1 MSTDTAQRLATLC
14 KEILRIDHVRPE
26 ASLVLQGASSMRLM
40 QLVAR
45 LYEDFDV
52 IVDLSE
58 VMGEVTLDW
67 IAAMVEERRAADGGG
82 AAPTPALAEEARR
95 PAGGPVPLSE
105 LQLAFWEMRRYA
117 PAMAAY
123 NEGVSHLVKGDLD
136 LAVCKKVLVELVALQ
151 PALRN
156 AYLEVDGVPVQ
167 REVPM
172 AEIESS
178 LKLEVTDLSAHPDP
192 MAECAAQHRAMY
204 ATRFDLSAPPCFRV
218 AVWKV
223 GERRWVVSW
232 VVYHIVTDWWA
243 VDVLRRGAAKLYRA
257 LMAAGVP
264 ESRPSAVPQ
273 DPHAG
278 TRFTADDEAW
288 WLAKFQTPPRPLTL
302 SSRPRPLIKSYAGEM
317 YLQELQGISASRME
331 GLRERLAVTMSSLT
345 YAAFSLLLAALS
357 GEDDVTVGVPFL
369 NRQHADVQ
377 DTVGLFV
384 NSLPV
389 RMKAEHGVAAGDYIR
404 ACHGELLEAFRHGR
418 YPSFRLMRQLK
429 LPTRFNRAPLYDH
442 LFSYY
447 ENTVVDVVCDQ
458 TKLAVT
464 EIELPRGTS
473 KYDLSL
479 FVTRTGDRLDCKA
492 EYTTA
497 LFSQEETAA
506 FVSHYQALLE
516 RLLTDSS
523 VTVGELLATVRAR
536 VQHSLPQQRA

>member
-14 KEILRIDHVRPE
+14 KEILRIDHIRPD

-67 IAAMVEERRAADGGG
+67 IAATVEERRAADGGG
-82 AAPTPALAEEARR
+82 APAPAEEPKRQDGEA
-95 PAGGPVPLSE
+95 VPLSE

-117 PAMAAY
+117 PAMSAY

-136 LAVCKKVLVELVALQ
+136 LAVCQKVLVELVALQ

-156 AYLEVDGVPVQ
+156 AYFEVDGVAMQ

-172 AEIESS
+172 AEIEPS
-178 LKLEVTDLSAHPDP
+178 LKLEVTDLSGHADP
-192 MAECAAQHRAMY
+192 MAEVAAQHRAMY

-243 VDVLRRGAAKLYRA
+243 VDVLRRSAAKLYRA

-264 ESRPSAVPQ
+264 QSRPVAVPQ

-278 TRFTADDEAW
+278 TRFTAEDEAW
-288 WLAKFQTPPRPLTL
+288 WLEKFQTPPRALTL
-302 SSRPRPLIKSYAGEM
+302 SPRPRPLIKSYAGEM
-317 YLQELQGISASRME
+317 YLQELKGVSVIRLE
-331 GLRERLAVTMSSLT
+331 GLRERLNVTMSSLT
-345 YAAFSLLLAALS
+345 YAAFSLLLTALS

-389 RMKAEHGVAAGDYIR
+389 RMKAEHGVAAADYIR

-447 ENTVVDVVCDQ
+447 ENTVVDVVSEEM
-458 TKLAVT
+458 KLAVT

-497 LFSQEETAA
+497 LFSQEEVAA
-506 FVSHYQALLE
+506 IVSHYQVILE
-516 RLLTDSS
+516 RLLGDAT
-523 VTVGELLATVRAR
+523 VTVGGVLDTVRAR
-536 VQHSLPQQRA
+536 VQPSLSQQQA